1 MPVAV
6 RHSCPSFGWLVRVL
20 PLLLV
25 CLLLVCLPLESVDG
39 AWSMPTKVSSKAG
52 SVTFWPCSSR
62 THTVR
67 STDSSACLGAAK
79 LIRPNWS
86 LSPFQPCSDI
96 RYVEP
101 ASASTL
107 SETRSRSCFS
117 RYRPMAPNSRT
128 GGSFTAAPSRL
139 FETTTASSKLSLE
152 YPSMRRQGTG
162 ATFGLRASNEPASSS
177 SPLVEPMT
185 CSAGAAVVSQL
196 CDSSSILL
204 LPLPRATTAS
214 AETRLAQAAFFAGRT
229 NMAAKFPAAKSPSFS
244 PLPPYAPNFT
254 P

>member
-1 MPVAV
+1 
-6 RHSCPSFGWLVRVL
+6 
-20 PLLLV
+20 
-25 CLLLVCLPLESVDG
+25 
-39 AWSMPTKVSSKAG
+39 
-52 SVTFWPCSSR
+52 
-62 THTVR
+62 
-67 STDSSACLGAAK
+67 
-79 LIRPNWS
+79 
-86 LSPFQPCSDI
+86 
-96 RYVEP
+96 
-101 ASASTL
+101 
-107 SETRSRSCFS
+107 
-117 RYRPMAPNSRT
+117 MAPNSRT

-204 LPLPRATTAS
+204 LPPASRDDGECRDHQTRAAG
-214 AETRLAQAAFFAGRT
+214 LFAGRT
-229 NMAAKFPAAKSPSFS
+229 NMAAKFPLREVSLFFS